1 MVAITSSVTG
11 SRRVTSDVAGWT
23 CEASCFA
30 NNPQPDLQD
39 GLGELEIKAET
50 LRYIVCASND
60 LLADYAGRGGLGRA
74 RRLGTRATQH
84 IARRGRFTAQH
95 RQAGSDRGGGST
107 LVAAKFRD
115 FPEIISYR
123 TLAGAARWR
132 DGRCCFCGGTAFGVG
147 SRRLGGELAA
157 MPPGKMRESCR

>member
-1 MVAITSSVTG
+1 LALALPRCSPRTSIACTDPALVSTRSDAQFCSHRCRTRAYRERFLVDNVRT
-11 SRRVTSDVAGWT
+11 DVAGWT

-84 IARRGRFTAQH
+84 TSRGRGASQRSID
-95 RQAGSDRGGGST
+95 RQAPT
-107 LVAAKFRD
+107 AA
-115 FPEIISYR
+115 
-123 TLAGAARWR
+123 AAPR
-132 DGRCCFCGGTAFGVG
+132 
-147 SRRLGGELAA
+147 
-157 MPPGKMRESCR
+157 